1 MFELGC
7 HIIDSAVY
15 VLGKP
20 TKVTAHLRKTKAEQD
35 NLADNC
41 LAVLEYP
48 KATAT
53 IRSALVEYDGF
64 KRRQFVVCG
73 DQGTV
78 DIRPME
84 PPKMLLAL
92 SKARDGFKKGY
103 QEVALTRSVGRY
115 DGEFIDLAKI
125 IRGEK
130 QPDFSAAH
138 DLAVHET
145 ILRAS
150 GMPVN

>member
-1 MFELGC
+1 
-7 HIIDSAVY
+7 
-15 VLGKP
+15 
-20 TKVTAHLRKTKAEQD
+20 
-35 NLADNC
+35 
-41 LAVLEYP
+41 
-48 KATAT
+48 
-53 IRSALVEYDGF
+53 
-64 KRRQFVVCG
+64 VCG